1 MADTLTTN
9 FSLTK
14 PEVGASADTWGTK
27 LNANLDI
34 IDDVAAAARSS
45 FLPVLV
51 ATTANITLSGEQTID
66 GVLTSASRVLV
77 KDQATQSQNGI
88 YLTADGTWTRTNDA
102 NAVAEFVRGRGVFVT
117 GGSINAGRLYRINSS
132 VIALG
137 TSPVT
142 FTDAIRSTDAV
153 VTGSFTG
160 PLTGNASTASTLQTA
175 RTITL
180 GGDLTGSVSF
190 NGGADVTLSGQ
201 VLDSS
206 HNHDS
211 ATIAQAFNASGL
223 QSLAANGYQRLPG
236 GLVFQWGY
244 EQNLNDE
251 AARTVNL
258 PVAALS
264 QVIAVYASSEN
275 GGGAGEFSVAFA
287 RKNGASLTSII
298 VGHNSGPNQLLVRNV
313 YWFAITV

>member
-9 FSLTK
+9 FGLTK
-14 PEVGASADTWGTK
+14 PEPGASADTWGTK
-27 LNANLDI
+27 LNSNLDI
-34 IDDVAAAARSS
+34 IDDVTAAARAT
-45 FLPVLV
+45 FLPVVV

-88 YLTADGTWTRTNDA
+88 YLTGAGTWTRTNDA

-117 GGSINAGRLYRINSS
+117 SGTVNAGRLYRINSS

-175 RTITL
+175 RTIAL

-206 HNHDS
+206 HNHNA

-223 QSLAANGYQRLPG
+223 QSLSSSGYQVLPG
-236 GLVFQWGY
+236 GLVIQWGIA
-244 EQNLNDE
+244 NTINDQYTPVTFPI
-251 AARTVNL
+251 AFPSVCYVALASPIFVGAIGAGGILGAHVGSVSRTGFSIGVSENT
-258 PVAALS
+258 VEVS
-264 QVIAVYASSEN
+264 QSYWIAV
-275 GGGAGEFSVAFA
+275 GA
-287 RKNGASLTSII
+287 
-298 VGHNSGPNQLLVRNV
+298 
-313 YWFAITV
+313 